1 MLGKT
6 KHLFLFK
13 RENMPNLASV
23 LKDEISRL
31 ARKEIR
37 AQVGKT
43 QKQVADQRREIAELK
58 RSNADLTR
66 RLSFLEKQEK
76 QRLQEPAEP
85 KVIIQTSGGKEEP
98 ASTTRFSPKWLAKHR
113 EKLDLSAAD
122 YAKLVGCSPLS
133 IYKWEKG
140 ESTPR
145 AAQREALA
153 AIRGIGKREA
163 KRRIELIS

>member
-1 MLGKT
+1 
-6 KHLFLFK
+6 
-13 RENMPNLASV
+13 MPNLQTV

-43 QKQVADQRREIAELK
+43 VKQVADQRREIAELK
-58 RSNADLTR
+58 RVNVDLNR

-76 QRLQEPAEP
+76 TRLEQPAEP
-85 KVIIQTSGGKEEP
+85 KVIIQKADGTLESK
-98 ASTTRFSPKWLAKHR
+98 STARFSPNWLAKHR
-113 EKLDLSAAD
+113 EKLGLSAAD
-122 YAKLVGCSPLS
+122 YAALVGCSPLS

-140 ESTPR
+140 ETTPR

-153 AIRGIGKREA
+153 EIRGIGKREA
-163 KRRIELIS
+163 QRRLELLTDK

>member
-1 MLGKT
+1 
-6 KHLFLFK
+6 
-13 RENMPNLASV
+13 MPNLASV
-23 LKDEISRL
+23 LKDEIARL

-37 AQVGKT
+37 AHVGKT

-58 RSNADLTR
+58 RINTDLNR

-76 QRLQEPAEP
+76 QRLEQPAEP
-85 KVIIQTSGGKEEP
+85 KVIIQKADGSTEP
-98 ASTTRFSPKWLAKHR
+98 ETTARFSPKWLAKHR

-145 AAQREALA
+145 AKQREALA

-163 KRRIELIS
+163 QRRIELIS

>member
-1 MLGKT
+1 
-6 KHLFLFK
+6 
-13 RENMPNLASV
+13 MPNLGTI
-23 LKDEISRL
+23 LKEEIARL

-43 QKQVADQRREIAELK
+43 QKQVADQRRDIAELK
-58 RSNADLTR
+58 RINTELNR
-66 RLSFLEKQEK
+66 RLNFLEKQEK
-76 QRLQEPAEP
+76 QRLEQPAEP
-85 KVIIQTSGGKEEP
+85 KVIIQKADGTTEP
-98 ASTTRFSPKWLAKHR
+98 ESTARFSPKWLASHR

-145 AAQREALA
+145 AKQREALA

-163 KRRIELIS
+163 QRRIELIS

>member
-1 MLGKT
+1 
-6 KHLFLFK
+6 
-13 RENMPNLASV
+13 MPNLTTV
-23 LKDEISRL
+23 LNEEIRRL

-58 RSNADLTR
+58 RLNADLNR
-66 RLSFLEKQEK
+66 RLAFLEKQEK
-76 QRLQEPAEP
+76 QRLEQPAEP
-85 KVIIQTSGGKEEP
+85 RVIIQKADGKEEP
-98 ASTTRFSPKWLAKHR
+98 ATTTRFSSKWLAKHR
-113 EKLDLSAAD
+113 EKLGFSAAE

-153 AIRGIGKREA
+153 EIRGIGKREA
-163 KRRIELIS
+163 IRRIELMGN

>member
-1 MLGKT
+1 
-6 KHLFLFK
+6 
-13 RENMPNLASV
+13 MPNLASI
-23 LKDEISRL
+23 LKEEIARL

-58 RSNADLTR
+58 RVNTDLNR
-66 RLSFLEKQEK
+66 RVNFLEKREK
-76 QRLQEPAEP
+76 QRLEQPAEP
-85 KVIIQTSGGKEEP
+85 KVIIQKADGTTEAE
-98 ASTTRFSPKWLAKHR
+98 STARFSPKWLATHR
-113 EKLDLSAAD
+113 AKLDLSAAD

-145 AAQREALA
+145 AKQRDALA
-153 AIRGIGKREA
+153 SIRGIGKREA
-163 KRRIELIS
+163 LRRIELMG

>member
-1 MLGKT
+1 
-6 KHLFLFK
+6 
-13 RENMPNLASV
+13 MPNLTTV
-23 LKDEISRL
+23 LNEEIRRL

-43 QKQVADQRREIAELK
+43 QKQVAEQRREIAELK
-58 RSNADLTR
+58 RINTELNR
-66 RLSFLEKQEK
+66 RLNFLEAQEK
-76 QRLQEPAEP
+76 KRMQEPAEP
-85 KVIIQTSGGKEEP
+85 KVIIKQVDGSVSAETAP
-98 ASTTRFSPKWLAKHR
+98 RFSPKWLAKHR

-153 AIRGIGKREA
+153 SIRGIGKREA
-163 KRRIELIS
+163 LRRIELMEA

>member
-1 MLGKT
+1 
-6 KHLFLFK
+6 
-13 RENMPNLASV
+13 MPNLANI
-23 LKDEISRL
+23 LKEEIARL

-37 AQVGKT
+37 THVGKT
-43 QKQVADQRREIAELK
+43 QKQVAEQRREIAELK
-58 RSNADLTR
+58 RINTDLNR
-66 RLSFLEKQEK
+66 RVNFLEKRETK
-76 QRLQEPAEP
+76 RLKEPAEP
-85 KVIIQTSGGKEEP
+85 KVIIQTPDGKEEP
-98 ASTTRFSPKWLAKHR
+98 ANTARFSPKWLATHR
-113 EKLDLSAAD
+113 AKLDLSAAD

-145 AAQREALA
+145 SKQREALA

>member
-1 MLGKT
+1 
-6 KHLFLFK
+6 
-13 RENMPNLASV
+13 MPNLGTV
-23 LKDEISRL
+23 LKEEIARL

-37 AQVGKT
+37 AQVGDT
-43 QKQVADQRREIAELK
+43 QKQVAKQRRDIAELK
-58 RSNADLTR
+58 RVNTELNR
-66 RLSFLEKQEK
+66 RLNFLEKQEK
-76 QRLQEPAEP
+76 QRLEQPAEP
-85 KVIIQTSGGKEEP
+85 KIIIQKSDG
-98 ASTTRFSPKWLAKHR
+98 TTEAETTARFSPKWLAKHR

-145 AAQREALA
+145 AKQRDALA

-163 KRRIELIS
+163 QRRIELIS

>member
-1 MLGKT
+1 
-6 KHLFLFK
+6 
-13 RENMPNLASV
+13 MPNLTTV
-23 LKDEISRL
+23 LNEEIRRL

-37 AQVGKT
+37 SQVGKT
-43 QKQVADQRREIAELK
+43 QKQVAEQRREIAELK
-58 RSNADLTR
+58 RINADLNR

-76 QRLQEPAEP
+76 QRLEQPPEPAVVVQ
-85 KVIIQTSGGKEEP
+85 KDDGTVEP
-98 ASTTRFSPKWLAKHR
+98 ASTARFSPKWLAKHR
-113 EKLDLSAAD
+113 EKLGFSAAE

-153 AIRGIGKREA
+153 AVRGIGKREA
-163 KRRIELIS
+163 QQRIELVSD

>member
-1 MLGKT
+1 
-6 KHLFLFK
+6 
-13 RENMPNLASV
+13 MPNLTTV
-23 LKDEISRL
+23 LNDEIRRL

-43 QKQVADQRREIAELK
+43 QKQVAEQRREIAELK
-58 RSNADLTR
+58 RTNADLNR

-76 QRLQEPAEP
+76 QRLEQPPEPAVVVQ
-85 KVIIQTSGGKEEP
+85 KDDGTVEP
-98 ASTTRFSPKWLAKHR
+98 ASTARFSPKWLAKHR
-113 EKLDLSAAD
+113 EKLGFSAAE

-153 AIRGIGKREA
+153 AVRGIGKREA
-163 KRRIELIS
+163 QQRIELVSD